1 MKSIL
6 TAFYII
12 YSKTTTAVAGE
23 QLRVQQ
29 NLTRGQSPCSPT
41 SSIIFGGGQ
50 GVGALQRSASKQP
63 RPGSTHLVTPVL
75 RGVCVRGTLSTTTD
89 ISVLPQSPHHA
100 TNYAL
105 LTRVCAHNLQRLTFK
120 KIEVFS
126 SRCPLTICSK
136 GIFTC
141 LG

>member
-1 MKSIL
+1 MQPY
-6 TAFYII
+6 FI
-12 YSKTTTAVAGE
+12 YH
-23 QLRVQQ
+23 
-29 NLTRGQSPCSPT
+29 
-41 SSIIFGGGQ
+41 FWGGGEW
-50 GVGALQRSASKQP
+50 VHYREVEVSSPA
-63 RPGSTHLVTPVL
+63 PGSTHSVTPVL

-100 TNYAL
+100 PNYAL
-105 LTRVCAHNLQRLTFK
+105 LTRVCTHNLQRLTFK

-126 SRCPLTICSK
+126 SRCPLTIYSK